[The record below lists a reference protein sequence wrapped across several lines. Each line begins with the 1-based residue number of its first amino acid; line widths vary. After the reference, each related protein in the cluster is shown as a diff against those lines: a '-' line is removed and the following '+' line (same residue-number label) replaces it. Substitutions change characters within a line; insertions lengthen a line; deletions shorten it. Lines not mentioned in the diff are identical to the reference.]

1 MRGKI
6 RIKKVGVNME
16 EETIIGKLKNAIER
30 ATKNVIMVNSDASYR
45 PAITETGE
53 IVEHGDNEAPEALL
67 KAMIYHEM
75 INEGIPMSDI
85 LMEERTPE
93 TKGKRSD
100 FYIDNI
106 ISNGKANE
114 LYIEVKTFK
123 TYNVKNQEDE
133 IKNKFK
139 KVLTDKGEIKNNTIY
154 YDIDK
159 LNKAVKESKENI
171 TKTMMIIADQSN
183 WIKDV
188 YPVEI
193 MMDGLKHLLIKDNFS
208 DDILF
213 AIADNFKAVIIS
225 AGEIKGREA

>member
-1 MRGKI
+1 
-6 RIKKVGVNME
+6 ME
-16 EETIIGKLKNAIER
+16 EEILLEKLKNAIER

-45 PAITETGE
+45 PANTETGE
-53 IVEHGDNEAPEALL
+53 VVEYGDNEVPEVLL

-85 LMEERTPE
+85 LMEERLPNKSG
-93 TKGKRSD
+93 KGKRSD

-106 ISNGKANE
+106 ISNSKANA

-123 TYNVKNQEDE
+123 TYNVKNQENE
-133 IKNKFK
+133 IRNKFK
-139 KVLTDKGEIKNNTIY
+139 KVFKEKDDLKNNIY

-159 LNKAVKESKENI
+159 LNKTVKESKENT

-183 WIKDV
+183 WIEDV

-193 MMDGLKHLLIKDNFS
+193 MINELRHLLIKDKFS

-213 AIADNFKAVIIS
+213 AIADNFKAVIIG
-225 AGEIKGREA
+225 AGEIKRFKE

>member
-1 MRGKI
+1 
-6 RIKKVGVNME
+6 ME
-16 EETIIGKLKNAIER
+16 EEIIIEKLKNAIES
-30 ATKNVIMVNSDASYR
+30 ANKKVIMINSDASYR
-45 PAITETGE
+45 PGTTETGE
-53 IVEHGDNEAPEALL
+53 VVECGDNELPEALL

-85 LMEERTPE
+85 LMEKRFPNNGG
-93 TKGKRSD
+93 KGKHSD
-100 FYIDNI
+100 FYIDNM
-106 ISNGKANE
+106 ISNGKANA

-123 TYNVKNQEDE
+123 TYNVNNKEDE

-139 KVLTDKGEIKNNTIY
+139 KVLSDKGEIKKNTIY

-159 LNKAVKESKENI
+159 LIKAVKESKENI

-188 YPVEI
+188 YPIEI
-193 MMDGLKHLLIKDNFS
+193 MMDGLKNMLEKDKFS

-213 AIADNFKAVIIS
+213 AIADNYKAVILS
-225 AGEIKGREA
+225 A